1 MQKGYKLLVNIT
13 TWYIMDFIEE
23 DKNLFDL
30 VADTPEESPY
40 SYNGLMK
47 PIELKETA
55 EAKKLDNGSEDNPNS
70 ASFIETEEEHKF
82 KEVDPSKETVLTPKV
97 SGAAEVIEKNNVVT
111 DSEMPESLKETVQ
124 EEIFEIRNGASE
136 EKSWDNKSTQVKNM
150 FNSNVEKIAKPR
162 QTRNIINAVSD
173 ITTDDKKFPEIKKS
187 PEFLKV
193 KDIQPVTK
201 VKVEKIKAVNNNTVG
216 YDELDI
222 PVNTKFICDDWD
234 DNAKEAVKKFRDTV
248 DKMKGMAKYTDEY
261 KNRCANLLYKY
272 KDLPKKQFE
281 SLCNI
286 MESVNR

>member
-1 MQKGYKLLVNIT
+1 
-13 TWYIMDFIEE
+13 MDFIEE
-23 DKNLFDL
+23 YKNLFDL

-136 EKSWDNKSTQVKNM
+136 ENSWDKKANQVKNL
-150 FNSNVEKIAKPR
+150 FNNNVEKMAKPR

>member
-1 MQKGYKLLVNIT
+1 ME
-13 TWYIMDFIEE
+13 FIENY
-23 DKNLFDL
+23 KNLFDL
-30 VADTPEESPY
+30 VADLPEDDPCG
-40 SYNGLMK
+40 SYTSLMR
-47 PIELKETA
+47 PVELKETA

-97 SGAAEVIEKNNVVT
+97 SGAADVIEKNSVVT

-124 EEIFEIRNGASE
+124 EEIFEIRNGDSDE
-136 EKSWDNKSTQVKNM
+136 DSWDKKANQVKKM
-150 FNSNVEKIAKPR
+150 FNNNVSKIAKPR
-162 QTRNIINAVSD
+162 QTRNIINAVAD
-173 ITTDDKKFPEIKKS
+173 PTTDDKKFPKIKNN

-201 VKVEKIKAVNNNTVG
+201 VKVEKIKAVNNNMVG

-234 DNAKEAVKKFRDTV
+234 KNADEAIQKFRDKV

-286 MESVNR
+286 MESVNA

>member
-1 MQKGYKLLVNIT
+1 
-13 TWYIMDFIEE
+13 MDFIEE
-23 DKNLFDL
+23 YKNLFDM

-47 PIELKETA
+47 PIELKETDA
-55 EAKKLDNGSEDNPNS
+55 AKKLDNGSEDNPNS

-150 FNSNVEKIAKPR
+150 FNSNVEKMAKPR

>member
-1 MQKGYKLLVNIT
+1 ME
-13 TWYIMDFIEE
+13 FIENY
-23 DKNLFDL
+23 KNLFDL
-30 VADTPEESPY
+30 VADIPDDDPHS
-40 SYNGLMK
+40 SYTSLMR
-47 PIELKETA
+47 PVELKETA

-82 KEVDPSKETVLTPKV
+82 NEVDPSKETVLTPKV
-97 SGAAEVIEKNNVVT
+97 SGAAEVIEKNSVVT
-111 DSEMPESLKETVQ
+111 DSEMPESLKETVK
-124 EEIFEIRNGASE
+124 EEIFEIRNGASD
-136 EKSWDNKSTQVKNM
+136 EKSWDKKSAQVKNM
-150 FNSNVEKIAKPR
+150 FNSNVNKMTKPKELP
-162 QTRNIINAVSD
+162 NIINSD
-173 ITTDDKKFPEIKKS
+173 AYNDYDDKNFPEIKKS

-201 VKVEKIKAVNNNTVG
+201 VNVEKIKAVKNNTVG
-216 YDELDI
+216 YDDLKM

-234 DNAKEAVKKFRDTV
+234 DNAKEAVKKFRDKV
-248 DKMKGMAKYTDEY
+248 DKMKGMSKYTDEY

>member
-1 MQKGYKLLVNIT
+1 
-13 TWYIMDFIEE
+13 MDFIEE
-23 DKNLFDL
+23 YKNLFDL

>member
-1 MQKGYKLLVNIT
+1 
-13 TWYIMDFIEE
+13 MDFIEE
-23 DKNLFDL
+23 YKNLFDM

-136 EKSWDNKSTQVKNM
+136 EKSWDKKANQVKNL
-150 FNSNVEKIAKPR
+150 FNNNVEKIAKPR

>member
-1 MQKGYKLLVNIT
+1 
-13 TWYIMDFIEE
+13 MDFIEE
-23 DKNLFDL
+23 YKNLFDM

-136 EKSWDNKSTQVKNM
+136 EKSWDKKANQVKNL
-150 FNSNVEKIAKPR
+150 FNNNVEKIAKPR

-261 KNRCANLLYKY
+261 KNRCAKLLYKY

>member
-1 MQKGYKLLVNIT
+1 ME
-13 TWYIMDFIEE
+13 FIENY
-23 DKNLFDL
+23 KNLFDL
-30 VADTPEESPY
+30 VADIPDDDPHC
-40 SYNGLMK
+40 SYTSLMK
-47 PIELKETA
+47 PVELKETA
-55 EAKKLDNGSEDNPNS
+55 EAKKLDNGSEEKPNS

-97 SGAAEVIEKNNVVT
+97 SGAAEVIEKNSVVT
-111 DSEMPESLKETVQ
+111 DAEMPDSLKETVQ
-124 EEIFEIRNGASE
+124 EEIFEIRNGASD

-150 FNSNVEKIAKPR
+150 FNSNVNKMTKPKEHP
-162 QTRNIINAVSD
+162 NIINAD
-173 ITTDDKKFPEIKKS
+173 AYNDYDDEKFPEIKKS

-201 VKVEKIKAVNNNTVG
+201 VKVDKIKAVKNNTVG
-216 YDELDI
+216 YDDLKM
-222 PVNTKFICDDWD
+222 PVNTKFVCDDWD
-234 DNAKEAVKKFRDTV
+234 DNAEEAVKKFRDTV

>member
-1 MQKGYKLLVNIT
+1 
-13 TWYIMDFIEE
+13 MDFIEE
-23 DKNLFDL
+23 YKNLFDL

-97 SGAAEVIEKNNVVT
+97 SGAAQVIEKNIVVT

-136 EKSWDNKSTQVKNM
+136 ENSWDNKANQVKKL
-150 FNSNVEKIAKPR
+150 FNNNVEKIAKPR

-173 ITTDDKKFPEIKKS
+173 ITTDDKKFPKIKNN

-234 DNAKEAVKKFRDTV
+234 ENAGEAMKKFRDTV